1 MLYTTVSTAAS
12 TPLCVQVGVTNTG
25 KGSWT
30 SDVVV
35 LGFIT
40 SSHTDQAA
48 NPKLFDFVRV
58 GNVRPHEQRTV
69 QLCVDAI
76 GETLALVNDD
86 GVQRVLPGEYVLSAG
101 VKGAVGGSGAGS
113 QVGTVFVSAQ

>member
-1 MLYTTVSTAAS
+1 ME
-12 TPLCVQVGVTNTG
+12 VGVTNTG

-30 SDVVV
+30 FDVVV

-40 SSHTDQAA
+40 SGHADQAV

-58 GNVRPHEQRTV
+58 GSVRPHEQRAV
-69 QLCVDAI
+69 KLCVNAI

-86 GVQRVLPGEYVLSAG
+86 GLQRVLPGKYVLSAG

-113 QVGTVFVSAQ
+113 QVGTVFVSA

>member
-1 MLYTTVSTAAS
+1 M
-12 TPLCVQVGVTNTG
+12 
-25 KGSWT
+25 
-30 SDVVV
+30 

-40 SSHTDQAA
+40 SSHADQAV

-58 GNVRPHEQRTV
+58 GSVRPHEQRTV

-76 GETLALVNDD
+76 GKTLALVNDD
-86 GVQRVLPGEYVLSAG
+86 GLQRVLPGKYVLSVG

-113 QVGTVFVSAQ
+113 QVGTVLVSAQ